1 LEAVVRLDGA
11 VADVLERL
19 VDLGYFRTRSEAIR
33 VGVLELGKEF
43 NVLRNPQ
50 ELEDMMAA
58 RKMKQ
63 VDAEIKSGKRKVLS
77 EDEALGKYR
86 KELGLKKGKR
96 WYSSL

>member
-1 LEAVVRLDGA
+1 VEAVVRLDGA

-50 ELEDMMAA
+50 ELEDLMAA
-58 RKMKQ
+58 RKMKK
-63 VDAEIKSGKRKVLS
+63 VDAEIKSGKRKVMG
-77 EDEALGKYR
+77 EDEALAKYR
-86 KELGLKKGKR
+86 KELGLKK
-96 WYSSL
+96 S

>member
-1 LEAVVRLDGA
+1 MEAVVRLDGA

-50 ELEDMMAA
+50 ELEDLMAA
-58 RKMKQ
+58 RKMKK
-63 VDAEIKSGKRKVLS
+63 VDAEIKSGKRKVMG
-77 EDEALGKYR
+77 EDEALAKYR
-86 KELGLKKGKR
+86 KELGLKK
-96 WYSSL
+96 S